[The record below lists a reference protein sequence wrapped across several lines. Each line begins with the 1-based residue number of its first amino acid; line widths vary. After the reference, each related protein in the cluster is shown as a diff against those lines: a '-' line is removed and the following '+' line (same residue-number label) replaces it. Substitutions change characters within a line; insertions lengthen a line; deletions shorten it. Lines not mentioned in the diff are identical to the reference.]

1 MLPFNAAYNSNPNKL
16 VWLRNSVF
24 NNKNDE
30 LLFDTGLETT
40 LGI

>member
-1 MLPFNAAYNSNPNKL
+1 MLPFNTPYKSNPNKL

-30 LLFDTGLETT
+30 LLFDTALETV